1 MSRSK
6 PEDNAGVAGSPD
18 ELITDLDVRLSDEE
32 SSKIAG
38 GFFKNVGGLKS
49 EMEVMPKAPTI
60 ADKAT
65 A

>member
-18 ELITDLDVRLSDEE
+18 ALLTDLDVRVSEEE

-38 GFFKNVGGLKS
+38 GFFRNVGGLKS
-49 EMEVMPKAPTI
+49 ETDVVSKPTI
-60 ADKAT
+60 ASKGVA
-65 A
+65 